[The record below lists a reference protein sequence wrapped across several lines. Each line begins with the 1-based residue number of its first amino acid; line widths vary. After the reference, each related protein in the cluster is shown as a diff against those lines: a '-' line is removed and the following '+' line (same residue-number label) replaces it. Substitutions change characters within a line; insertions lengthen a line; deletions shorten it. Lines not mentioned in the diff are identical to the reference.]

1 MNSENS
7 KVLLFYELAFSM
19 RVSSSQ
25 VLATDTQ
32 RGFWKHSSLKGV
44 KVWAVQ
50 MGFFL
55 RRNLGQ
61 INTDLSGSLCKTG
74 VHH

>member
-1 MNSENS
+1 MSW
-7 KVLLFYELAFSM
+7 LFPCVYLPVKSLPQTHKEAF
-19 RVSSSQ
+19 
-25 VLATDTQ
+25 
-32 RGFWKHSSLKGV
+32 GNSSLKGV